1 MTTRR
6 ECLVLGGAAATAA
19 VVAACGSDSSPSST
33 DDATTTTKAPVRASD
48 VALLRLAASIEELEV
63 ALCQKGIDMKGA
75 SVDTIKLLQSE
86 HKAHAAI
93 FQGHTT
99 RLGGDPMM
107 QANAVLAPQY
117 LDRASDEGAVLRAL
131 YDLAQVAA
139 ATYQAGVGT
148 VADHQLDTIL
158 MSVAGVEARQV
169 ALLGTMINQPVAPN
183 SLATTEKA
191 VAAGTGV

>member
-1 MTTRR
+1 
-6 ECLVLGGAAATAA
+6 
-19 VVAACGSDSSPSST
+19 VAACGSDSSSGGG
-33 DDATTTTKAPVRASD
+33 DEATTTSAPPPKASD

-63 ALCQKGIDMKGA
+63 ALCQKGIDGLVKGGNL
-75 SVDTIKLLQSE
+75 DTIKLLQSE
-86 HKAHAAI
+86 HKQHAAI

-107 QANAVLAPQY
+107 QANPVLAPQY
-117 LDRASDEGAVLRAL
+117 LDRATDEGAVLRAL

-139 ATYQAGVGT
+139 ATYQAGVGA

-158 MSVAGVEARQV
+158 MSVAGVEARQA
-169 ALLGTMINQPVAPN
+169 ALLGTMINQPVAAT